1 MRKWIALL
9 AVLMMTV
16 LCAVSLAEEE
26 SAVNPDALRLYSSEW
41 ADGFTDVKIYA
52 EEDHWRVRIMSADGS
67 VEWDYCCG
75 YNEAENTLV
84 SLDADN
90 IKTEIRIDEE
100 GSEIERNDVYND
112 GKAVFSLNEEGRLI
126 WNDEKENAGA
136 GLAFEKIGWFQGV
149 WISGEDLDSRYELYC
164 YWDVEEPS
172 EGEIFS
178 GYKVEIERYEGEAY
192 THWVYSCFYNPEND
206 TLQSLFGQKEY
217 AEREGDA
224 IVTVYDNGVAE
235 FYFDDEGCIG
245 WKDEI
250 ENAGEGLQFNA
261 TNG

>member
-1 MRKWIALL
+1 M
-9 AVLMMTV
+9 
-16 LCAVSLAEEE
+16 
-26 SAVNPDALRLYSSEW
+26 
-41 ADGFTDVKIYA
+41 
-52 EEDHWRVRIMSADGS
+52 
-67 VEWDYCCG
+67 
-75 YNEAENTLV
+75 
-84 SLDADN
+84 
-90 IKTEIRIDEE
+90 
-100 GSEIERNDVYND
+100 
-112 GKAVFSLNEEGRLI
+112 
-126 WNDEKENAGA
+126 
-136 GLAFEKIGWFQGV
+136 
-149 WISGEDLDSRYELYC
+149 
-164 YWDVEEPS
+164 
-172 EGEIFS
+172 
-178 GYKVEIERYEGEAY
+178 EIERYEGEAY

>member
-1 MRKWIALL
+1 MGR
-9 AVLMMTV
+9 AVVDAYGKLSDYVRNNMNDR
-16 LCAVSLAEEE
+16 LFVS
-26 SAVNPDALRLYSSEW
+26 STYRSFD
-41 ADGFTDVKIYA
+41 DQQ
-52 EEDHWRVRIMSADGS
+52 RV
-67 VEWDYCCG
+67 Y
-75 YNEAENTLV
+75 
-84 SLDADN
+84 
-90 IKTEIRIDEE
+90 DEE

-172 EGEIFS
+172 EGEIYS

-192 THWVYSCFYNPEND
+192 THWVYSCVYNPEND

>member
-9 AVLMMTV
+9 AALGLVF
-16 LCAVSLAEEE
+16 LCAVTMAEEE
-26 SAVNPDALRLYSSEW
+26 SMANPEAVRLFSSEW
-41 ADGFTDVKIYA
+41 ADGLASVRIYA
-52 EEDHWRVRIMSADGS
+52 QEDYWRVWISSADCTQ
-67 VEWDYCCG
+67 EWDYCCR
-75 YNEAENTLV
+75 YDEARKALV
-84 SLDADN
+84 TADTDN
-90 IKTEIRIDEE
+90 LKTEIRIDEE
-100 GSEIERNDVYND
+100 GSEIERKEVYND
-112 GKAVFSLNEEGRLI
+112 GRASFFLNEEGKLI
-126 WNDEKENAGA
+126 WDDEKEDAGA
-136 GLAFEKIGWFQGV
+136 GFAFEKIGWFQGV

-192 THWVYSCFYNPEND
+192 THWVYSCVYNPEND
-206 TLQSLFGQKEY
+206 TLQSLFGHKEY
-217 AEREGDA
+217 AEREGDP